1 MSHGP
6 MRAADP
12 TARSNDFRGTVKRL
26 FSVLRQQRLRLVAVV
41 LLSIA
46 SVALNVAGPRLLGE
60 GTNLIFAGMIGS
72 QLPEGADRAEVL
84 ASMRAAGQDQ
94 IADMMSGVDFVP
106 GQGIDFGALG
116 MLLLGVLGLY
126 VAAAVFAMLSM
137 RILARVTQDVGYDM
151 RRDVQAKIDV
161 LPLSYLD
168 SHARGDMLS
177 RVTNDIDNITQT
189 LQQSLGQLVT
199 SVLTVFGILAMMLW
213 LSIPLALISLV
224 VVPISIV
231 VAFQVAKRAQPNFR
245 RQWKA
250 TGDVGSVVDEAF
262 SGHEVIAA
270 YGAED
275 QFQAEFAAHNDELYE
290 SSRLAQFISNTM
302 MPLMGFLSNISYV
315 AVAVVGGIKVANG
328 QISLGEVQAFIQYSR
343 QFNQPISQLASMANL
358 LQSGAASAERVFEL
372 LDAPEEEPDV
382 ITATLPADAGEVVFE
397 NVSFS
402 YLPGVPVI
410 TNLSL
415 RAAPG
420 QSVAIVGQTGAG
432 KTTLVNL
439 LMRFYDVDSG
449 RILIDGVD
457 INTVARDEVR
467 RKFGMVLQDTWLVE
481 DTIAH
486 NITYARP
493 EASED
498 ELVAAA
504 TATSVDRLV
513 RNLPHGYETVVTED
527 SISAGEKQLVTIAR
541 AFLADPEMLILDE
554 ATSSV
559 DTRTEVLVQRAM
571 NTIREGRTS
580 FIIAHR
586 LSTIRNADLIV
597 VMDKGDVVE
606 QGTHAELLEANGAY
620 AQLYRAQFDVKD

>member
-250 TGDVGSVVDEAF
+250 T
-262 SGHEVIAA
+262 
-270 YGAED
+270 
-275 QFQAEFAAHNDELYE
+275 
-290 SSRLAQFISNTM
+290 
-302 MPLMGFLSNISYV
+302 
-315 AVAVVGGIKVANG
+315 
-328 QISLGEVQAFIQYSR
+328 
-343 QFNQPISQLASMANL
+343 
-358 LQSGAASAERVFEL
+358 
-372 LDAPEEEPDV
+372 
-382 ITATLPADAGEVVFE
+382 
-397 NVSFS
+397 
-402 YLPGVPVI
+402 
-410 TNLSL
+410 
-415 RAAPG
+415 
-420 QSVAIVGQTGAG
+420 
-432 KTTLVNL
+432 
-439 LMRFYDVDSG
+439 
-449 RILIDGVD
+449 
-457 INTVARDEVR
+457 
-467 RKFGMVLQDTWLVE
+467 
-481 DTIAH
+481 
-486 NITYARP
+486 
-493 EASED
+493 
-498 ELVAAA
+498 
-504 TATSVDRLV
+504 
-513 RNLPHGYETVVTED
+513 
-527 SISAGEKQLVTIAR
+527 
-541 AFLADPEMLILDE
+541 
-554 ATSSV
+554 
-559 DTRTEVLVQRAM
+559 
-571 NTIREGRTS
+571 
-580 FIIAHR
+580 
-586 LSTIRNADLIV
+586 
-597 VMDKGDVVE
+597 
-606 QGTHAELLEANGAY
+606 
-620 AQLYRAQFDVKD
+620 